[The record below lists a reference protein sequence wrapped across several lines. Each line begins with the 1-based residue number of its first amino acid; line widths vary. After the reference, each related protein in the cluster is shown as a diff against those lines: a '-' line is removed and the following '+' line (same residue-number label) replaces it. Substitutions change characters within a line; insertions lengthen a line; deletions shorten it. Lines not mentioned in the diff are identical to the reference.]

1 MKIIINLITIIAL
14 IFTFERCTKDFFKV
28 KVPVELPNYTSKPVI
43 IADIDPS
50 ADQFKV
56 FLTKTRRLD
65 NSTAYNTILSDS
77 IFDINGNFVSL
88 KTPINIDTIGDAR
101 LVIVAPNGKSSPLKY
116 NNGYYYGE
124 NIQFVNG
131 NSYKIQLEN
140 SIYNDVYGIAT
151 FPLAVPIDTLIY
163 KPNSVYKP
171 GIDIKDLNDKIDE
184 LSVYFKDPPN
194 ETNIYQ
200 ILITGYDSLNVAQRV
215 RLEYLDNFSDKQTL
229 TDRSFNGK
237 SYVWRFGIDPN
248 RKDRNNPSPNRIV
261 SYVVVLKSISN
272 DKYKYELS
280 RDLYN
285 KSKDNPFAEPII
297 LYSNIANGLGI
308 FSITSRSTKLLRK

>member
-1 MKIIINLITIIAL
+1 MKNIIQFTTIIVLFLA
-14 IFTFERCTKDFFKV
+14 CTGCNKDFFKV
-28 KVPVELPNYTSKPVI
+28 KVPVTLPDYESKPVI

-56 FLTKTRRLD
+56 FLTKSRRLD
-65 NSTAYNTILSDS
+65 NSTPYNTVLIDS

-88 KTPINIDTIGDAR
+88 KTPINMDTIANAR
-101 LVIVAPNGKSSPLKY
+101 LMIVSPSGKSSPLKY

-124 NIQFVNG
+124 NIQFEHGSN
-131 NSYKIQLEN
+131 YKIQLEN
-140 SIYNDVYGIAT
+140 SAFTDVYGSAT

-163 KPNSVYKP
+163 KPSSVYKP

-248 RKDRNNPSPNRIV
+248 RKERNNPNPIRIV

-285 KSKDNPFAEPII
+285 KSKDNPFAEPTI
-297 LYSNIANGLGI
+297 LYSNINNGIGI
-308 FSITSRSTKLLRK
+308 FSITSRSTKVLTK